1 MVWIIW
7 ICINRCGDYFCW
19 RNRLS
24 LCCGVW
30 NLSGFYSKHWC
41 YIVQGSHSEFITN
54 WQNTG
59 KFAFRRDGY
68 EFVFHAYRLPVEK
81 WTKIRIEGDI
91 KGTSL
96 FVDGQLLER
105 LEGRIGEVFNVK
117 HQRKDR
123 IWYQETL
130 IFPLKQLGDTQ
141 MGFNGKVKNL
151 ICTPRWYNIILW

>member
-1 MVWIIW
+1 M
-7 ICINRCGDYFCW
+7 
-19 RNRLS
+19 
-24 LCCGVW
+24 
-30 NLSGFYSKHWC
+30 
-41 YIVQGSHSEFITN
+41 
-54 WQNTG
+54 
-59 KFAFRRDGY
+59 
-68 EFVFHAYRLPVEK
+68 PVEK

-123 IWYQETL
+123 IWYLETL

-141 MGFNGKVKNL
+141 MGFNGKVKKFNMYSTL
-151 ICTPRWYNIILW
+151 IQYNFMIRVLILFRIVP

>member
-1 MVWIIW
+1 ML
-7 ICINRCGDYFCW
+7 F
-19 RNRLS
+19 
-24 LCCGVW
+24 
-30 NLSGFYSKHWC
+30 
-41 YIVQGSHSEFITN
+41 
-54 WQNTG
+54 
-59 KFAFRRDGY
+59 FRRDGY

-151 ICTPRWYNIILW
+151 ICTPR

>member
-1 MVWIIW
+1 MSVRWLFFSP
-7 ICINRCGDYFCW
+7 NP
-19 RNRLS
+19 
-24 LCCGVW
+24 
-30 NLSGFYSKHWC
+30 
-41 YIVQGSHSEFITN
+41 ITVRKR
-54 WQNTG
+54 TLFG
-59 KFAFRRDGY
+59 IPG
-68 EFVFHAYRLPVEK
+68 
-81 WTKIRIEGDI
+81 
-91 KGTSL
+91 L

-151 ICTPRWYNIILW
+151 ICTPR